1 MRYDIFNHKPGVEGA
16 SPLNP
21 ESPANETATDEKKKQ
36 KYKTMLRYGEMLAQR
51 AYSTI
56 TQEIRAGGNQELATQ
71 LTKISA
77 LATSTTMAI
86 ASSGLSLIPEAINA
100 TAQLISTNRENQRQ
114 NKAARFEA
122 ELQGSKVNFNQ
133 GRIFYD

>member
-1 MRYDIFNHKPGVEGA
+1 MRYDIYNHKPGVEGA

-21 ESPANETATDEKKKQ
+21 ESPVNETATAEKRKQ
-36 KYKTMLRYGEMLAQR
+36 KHKTMLRYGQMLAQR

-56 TQEIRAGGNQELATQ
+56 TQEIRAGGNERLAT
-71 LTKISA
+71 A
-77 LATSTTMAI
+77 LNNAGNVATSITMAI
-86 ASSGLSLIPEAINA
+86 ATSGTSLIPEAINA
-100 TAQLISTNRENQRQ
+100 TAQLISTQRRNQRD

-133 GRIFYD
+133 GRIYYD